1 METSTNR
8 LARLRRK
15 AFEFKQSNPN
25 YTHYHNWRA
34 WLVRRVKVKHTWR
47 SSENPNILY
56 CDNLDALGWRVVGD
70 SHEVNSWIKHTGWYT
85 DNHQDGKYV
94 GVVLQLPSRNG
105 VEQFVPAIRHS
116 DWDTATVYLNEVTF
130 DKPSAARWAD
140 QNAEREAEES
150 READAKDSA
159 KQQIAEAREAIHTIN
174 KEVLPALK
182 ELKGAN
188 LTPGICSMVRAGI
201 TDLLGDRAEQF
212 RTIKK
217 LEDDFWQAV
226 PQ

>member
-1 METSTNR
+1 MSTLNR
-8 LARLRRK
+8 LNKARKSAETHSQGGHYSNWRNWITRSK
-15 AFEFKQSNPN
+15 VKIQRVWRDPSNPG
-25 YTHYHNWRA
+25 
-34 WLVRRVKVKHTWR
+34 L
-47 SSENPNILY
+47 LY

-70 SHEVNSWIKHTGWYT
+70 SHKINSWIKHTGWYT
-85 DNHQDGKYV
+85 DNHQDGLYI

-116 DWDTATVYLNEVTF
+116 EWDTATVYLNEITPEKK
-130 DKPSAARWAD
+130 DAANWAD

-150 READAKDSA
+150 READAKDA
-159 KQQIAEAREAIHTIN
+159 AEQQIEEARSEIHRIN

-182 ELKGAN
+182 ELKGAS

-201 TDLLGDRAEQF
+201 VDLMGDRAEQF

-217 LEDDFWQAV
+217 LQNDFWKAV